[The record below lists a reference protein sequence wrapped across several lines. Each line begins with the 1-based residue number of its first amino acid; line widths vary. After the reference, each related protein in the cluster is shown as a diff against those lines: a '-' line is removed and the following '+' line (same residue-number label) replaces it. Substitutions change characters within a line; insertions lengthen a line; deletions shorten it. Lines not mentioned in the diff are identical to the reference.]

1 MISGFPRRAALP
13 EASLPP
19 WRTGAGRCP
28 GEILQRGVH
37 RREFL
42 PDAGNAGEKSL
53 PGFRPGFCGMNIG
66 TIGKHEGVCDVKGNG
81 VFRRMFFLPKYGSAQ
96 KENFMEFR
104 FLASFGSFS
113 GQVERLQRLST
124 PGIEC
129 VIGAIKQAAC
139 KLGLF
144 LEEEAFCPGPETRH
158 GGAKASGRGR
168 LPAVTGRCPAEQS
181 FSSLR
186 G

>member
-1 MISGFPRRAALP
+1 MLFRS
-13 EASLPP
+13 
-19 WRTGAGRCP
+19 
-28 GEILQRGVH
+28 EILQRGVH

-66 TIGKHEGVCDVKGNG
+66 TIGKHEGVCDVRGTA
-81 VFRRMFFLPKYGSAQ
+81 FFCRIFFLPKYGSAQ

-104 FLASFGSFS
+104 FLASSGSFPR
-113 GQVERLQRLST
+113 QVECLRSLST
-124 PGIEC
+124 SGIGC
-129 VIGAIKQAAC
+129 HWSNKKQAAC